1 MPDPGL
7 FLLPYSAPPRSHFR
21 LRPACHP
28 GAAGVRSASV
38 VALAAVLCA
47 STAEGDAGHVVGTV
61 AAAAEHDPSCVFRPQ
76 VPVRGGVLA
85 LGALTA
91 VGLTK
96 LALSGALVLPVL
108 LCCWGNGWRACA
120 VLLEVLLA
128 AAAAACY
135 ALPAGY

>member
-1 MPDPGL
+1 M
-7 FLLPYSAPPRSHFR
+7 
-21 LRPACHP
+21 
-28 GAAGVRSASV
+28 
-38 VALAAVLCA
+38 
-47 STAEGDAGHVVGTV
+47 
-61 AAAAEHDPSCVFRPQ
+61 
-76 VPVRGGVLA
+76 PVRGGVLA